1 MAAKQLPNFLS
12 IGENGESLIY
22 NKENSTFVFYIPK
35 EFFNNTT
42 KNPIAQIEGEY
53 VTSIGVM
60 NWSIIDENGKRGP
73 IKLFN
78 YPTMV
83 MSKPY
88 EIEDIKDVSLCGE
101 DPTDY
106 VMLKFKKGDEVVSQ
120 TRVPV
125 LVDNVELFFTMLF
138 MTAKMPKSI
147 DYSHIWSIFLKNGAL
162 NGVSYKLNIQILNVL
177 ISMVYRNPN
186 NVAELFRNT
195 DMRSMINYKMMS
207 LKQVPKFISP
217 YSSIVSEGFDQAFMA
232 ASLMKDLPEEEIPD
246 SPLEKVIMQ

>member
-12 IGENGESLIY
+12 VGENGESLIF
-22 NKENSTFVFYIPK
+22 NQENSTFVFYIPK
-35 EFFNNTT
+35 DFFNNTT

-60 NWSIIDENGKRGP
+60 NWTIIDEKGKRGP

-78 YPTMV
+78 YPTMI
-83 MSKPY
+83 MCKPY
-88 EIEDIKDVSLCGE
+88 EIEDIKDVSLCNE
-101 DPTDY
+101 EPTDY
-106 VMLKFKKGDEVVSQ
+106 KMLKFKKGDEIISQ

-147 DYSHIWSIFLKNGAL
+147 SYDKIWKLFLKNGEL
-162 NGVSYKLNIQILNVL
+162 NGVKYKLNIQIINLL
-177 ISMVYRNPN
+177 ISLVYRNSAN
-186 NVAELFRNT
+186 TAELFRNT
-195 DMRSMINYKMMS
+195 DMRSMVNYKMMS

-232 ASLMKDLPEEEIPD
+232 ASLMKDLPEDEIPD